1 MQYLAATKLLLF
13 KIYLCVFFHS
23 HDGWAFTA
31 FSPSSDSVL
40 HPAHN
45 WNVNSCWDGDDC
57 LEIVTWHCFT
67 NPANWSPSWHHLT
80 SPFTAPNWLS
90 QCHAVS
96 NWVAPVSLSPSSGET
111 ILHYQLFLWTRQLNK
126 FSYTHKSGLS
136 QLKILHWQDSKPTVG
151 ANDKKME
158 LKKLTD
164 GIFV

>member
-1 MQYLAATKLLLF
+1 MFFSTHMTAELSQLSLLPPTRSFTQHIIGMSTAASW
-13 KIYLCVFFHS
+13 H
-23 HDGWAFTA
+23 
-31 FSPSSDSVL
+31 
-40 HPAHN
+40 
-45 WNVNSCWDGDDC
+45 GDDC

-67 NPANWSPSWHHLT
+67 NPANWSPSWHDLT

-111 ILHYQLFLWTRQLNK
+111 ILQNWLLFLWTRQLNK

-151 ANDKKME
+151 ANDKKNGTE
-158 LKKLTD
+158 KLNWWYLC
-164 GIFV
+164 IAH